1 MQKHSSTNFLKNKQN
16 LKINKQKQKNKN
28 KKKTK
33 NNAFTVGFM
42 KRSFSKKTK
51 CFNLLFFAQINLI
64 SVVDGLESKNI
75 QL

>member
-1 MQKHSSTNFLKNKQN
+1 MSALELSKFHLNPHQR
-16 LKINKQKQKNKN
+16 
-28 KKKTK
+28 
-33 NNAFTVGFM
+33 ATVGFM

-64 SVVDGLESKNI
+64 SVVDDLESKNI